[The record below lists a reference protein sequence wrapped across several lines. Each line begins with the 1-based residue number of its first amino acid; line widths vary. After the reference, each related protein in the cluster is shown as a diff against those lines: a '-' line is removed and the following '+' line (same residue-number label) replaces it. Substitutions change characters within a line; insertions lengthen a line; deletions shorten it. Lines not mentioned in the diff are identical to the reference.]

1 MRRQTKKEKVLKEK
15 EKQEQQTGECEQ
27 AQETNRLQEKGKNT
41 KQHTFH
47 SVFGAH
53 TA

>member
-1 MRRQTKKEKVLKEK
+1 MTKKGRELKEK
-15 EKQEQQTGECEQ
+15 EKQARQTGECEQ
-27 AQETNRLQEKGKNT
+27 ALETNRLQEKGKNT
-41 KQHTFH
+41 KQHTCR